1 MKITTY
7 VCFTYIMYLF
17 AITRCF
23 FVMTHLISYT
33 VFSALLVCDILT
45 DYMFSEN
52 VLPISVG
59 ASILAVVT
67 YNGYCSAYSIFP
79 FRGSHEMRYL
89 HYLVTIVI
97 VIPVLTFSGIELC
110 IPSYF
115 IFWSLVACLLDVYG
129 DMLTTVYVAQ
139 VTLQGLIV
147 TTCLIIS
154 FMSVF
159 IF

>member
-1 MKITTY
+1 MKIPTY
-7 VCFTYIMYLF
+7 VCFTYIMKLF

-33 VFSALLVCDILT
+33 VFSALLLCDIIT
-45 DYMFSEN
+45 DYMFSETI
-52 VLPISVG
+52 LPIPVG

-67 YNGYCSAYSIFP
+67 YNGYCSVYSIFP

-97 VIPVLTFSGIELC
+97 VIPVLMFSGIELC

-115 IFWSLVACLLDVYG
+115 IFGGVASCLLDIYG
-129 DMLTTVYVAQ
+129 DVLTTVYVAQ
-139 VTLQGLIV
+139 LTLQGLIV
-147 TTCLIIS
+147 TTCIIIS